1 MEDTAIILL
10 STKITRPAVW
20 DRDLLQLP
28 FYVNLCSQVKLES
41 NELAFMEEHLENWDL
56 QVAKQVP
63 HRKVKT
69 LVIDISRKSVCIT
82 RFFRPL
88 APPGK

>member
-1 MEDTAIILL
+1 MLN
-10 STKITRPAVW
+10 TKITRPAVLGW
-20 DRDLLQLP
+20 RLASASLLCE
-28 FYVNLCSQVKLES
+28 FMFQVKLES
-41 NELAFMEEHLENWDL
+41 NELAFMEEHLENWES
-56 QVAKQVP
+56 QVTKQVP

-69 LVIDISRKSVCIT
+69 LVIDISGKSVCIT